1 MNRPTRF
8 YLALHATVAAAIVG
22 ATALHLGPIPAHWPA
37 LAQRPIWTVWVLIGL
52 WLALSTAGVAL
63 RPLALWRVA
72 LGAAAVALLTLG
84 LGGWALG
91 TSLAGSLLA
100 GLGACALACAGLA
113 AAIAPARIQA
123 PRATGKATSKT
134 AGAVAAGPST
144 RAPWWQRL
152 AGWPHWPFVVVAA
165 LALESFRLGHI
176 VATGAARPSGMA
188 GLLIAFFLALP
199 AATLRHWWPR
209 WAAALWLLAGA
220 ACAGLAYKSGLPQWA
235 VAAALCLWQPLWT
248 MGKTMAVHT
257 RLGSARHRGDAPRPR
272 SSATPSPGNESTA

>member
-8 YLALHATVAAAIVG
+8 YLALHATLAAALVG
-22 ATALHLGPIPAHWPA
+22 AMALHLGPILAHWPA
-37 LAQRPIWTVWVLIGL
+37 LAQRPVWTVWVLLGL
-52 WLALSTAGVAL
+52 WLALSAAAVTL
-63 RPLALWRVA
+63 RPRVQWRVA
-72 LGAAAVALLTLG
+72 LGVAAAALLALG

-91 TSLAGSLLA
+91 TSLAGSVLA
-100 GLGACALACAGLA
+100 GLAACALACAGLA
-113 AAIAPARIQA
+113 ATITPARIQA
-123 PRATGKATSKT
+123 PRAAGKATGKTSSKT

-152 AGWPHWPFVVVAA
+152 AGWPHWPFVLVAA

-209 WAAALWLLAGA
+209 WATALWLLAGA
-220 ACAGLAYKSGLPQWA
+220 ACAGLAHKSGLPQWA
-235 VAAALCLWQPLWT
+235 VATALCLWQPLWT
-248 MGKTMAVHT
+248 EGKTMAVRT
-257 RLGSARHRGDAPRPR
+257 RLGAARHLGDASR
-272 SSATPSPGNESTA
+272 ASPGTESTA

>member
-22 ATALHLGPIPAHWPA
+22 AMALHLGPIPAHWPA
-37 LAQRPIWTVWVLIGL
+37 LAQRPVWTVWVLIGL
-52 WLALSTAGVAL
+52 WLVLSAAGVAL

-72 LGAAAVALLTLG
+72 WGAAAAALLALG

-113 AAIAPARIQA
+113 AATAPARIQA
-123 PRATGKATSKT
+123 PRATGKDTGKT
-134 AGAVAAGPST
+134 AGAVAAGTPT
-144 RAPWWQRL
+144 RAPWWQHL
-152 AGWPHWPFVVVAA
+152 ARWPHWPFVVVAA

-220 ACAGLAYKSGLPQWA
+220 ACTGLACKSGLPQWA
-235 VAAALCLWQPLWT
+235 IATALCVWQPLWT
-248 MGKTMAVHT
+248 VGKTMAVRTH
-257 RLGSARHRGDAPRPR
+257 LGATRHRGDAPRP
-272 SSATPSPGNESTA
+272 SSSPGTESTA